1 MRPAKK
7 RYIIGLN
14 EVFKH
19 LQAGNLNCVIIA
31 TDLEKVEI
39 EKGVDDLVCQIA
51 EICRKRKIPLVF
63 SMNRYRLGCAT
74 KFKGQ
79 KVSACGIMN
88 YQSANDEFNQLVS
101 AVDQARTE
109 YYTKL
114 AETDPND
121 LKTLMRSNQFI
132 NW

>member
-1 MRPAKK
+1 MPKGRKQMRPAKK

-74 KFKGQ
+74 KYKG
-79 KVSACGIMN
+79 
-88 YQSANDEFNQLVS
+88 
-101 AVDQARTE
+101 
-109 YYTKL
+109 
-114 AETDPND
+114 
-121 LKTLMRSNQFI
+121 
-132 NW
+132 